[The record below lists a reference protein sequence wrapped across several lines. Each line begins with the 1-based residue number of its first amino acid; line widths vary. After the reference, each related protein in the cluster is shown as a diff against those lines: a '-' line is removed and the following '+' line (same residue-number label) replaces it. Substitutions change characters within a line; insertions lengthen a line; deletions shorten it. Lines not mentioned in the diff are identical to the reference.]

1 MGYLIDYNGKV
12 NRVFLESRIVKRN
25 NSRLQNLPAT
35 FHRHRNI
42 DVQRTGNKYRN
53 YRNSE
58 RSARPSEI
66 KSLDFQTNCKNK
78 INFSLIRIRYND
90 SDKFKKKKLK

>member
-12 NRVFLESRIVKRN
+12 HRVFLESRIVKRN

-66 KSLDFQTNCKNK
+66 KSLDSKRIAKTK
-78 INFSLIRIRYND
+78 LI
-90 SDKFKKKKLK
+90 SP